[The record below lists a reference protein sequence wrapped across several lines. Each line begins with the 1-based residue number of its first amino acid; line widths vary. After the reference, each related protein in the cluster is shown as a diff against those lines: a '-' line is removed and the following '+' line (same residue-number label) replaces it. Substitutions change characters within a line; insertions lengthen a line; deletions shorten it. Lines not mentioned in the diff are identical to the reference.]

1 MGGRTSTAVDEDAK
15 QGENFTWPKR
25 KIFSNNISGLLP
37 VTQVRRLQI
46 TKNQRLTSQGFPRMI
61 TIGWEMA
68 ISMLCRWS
76 VEHYLFFFNFI
87 LYRSDSGLLK
97 RSESFVKKLWRR
109 TRLGQ
114 CLWCTR
120 SNFLQSRTHWSQ
132 GARDRHVTRR
142 RTRPPMPPFRKLGHC
157 TYMLH
162 SNHLPMTT
170 LFTISI
176 NDYNKTGYLVFCFYK
191 SNKSPTS
198 FISFSS
204 WVATLALSITMSI

>member
-1 MGGRTSTAVDEDAK
+1 
-15 QGENFTWPKR
+15 
-25 KIFSNNISGLLP
+25 
-37 VTQVRRLQI
+37 
-46 TKNQRLTSQGFPRMI
+46 
-61 TIGWEMA
+61 
-68 ISMLCRWS
+68 ML
-76 VEHYLFFFNFI
+76 N
-87 LYRSDSGLLK
+87 D
-97 RSESFVKKLWRR
+97 SESFVKKLWRR

-176 NDYNKTGYLVFCFYK
+176 KTIIKLDILLIAFTNQISRPPPSYPSPPEWLRWLCRSPCRYK
-191 SNKSPTS
+191 S
-198 FISFSS
+198 
-204 WVATLALSITMSI
+204 WLGSIITRIPVYNWGWQS